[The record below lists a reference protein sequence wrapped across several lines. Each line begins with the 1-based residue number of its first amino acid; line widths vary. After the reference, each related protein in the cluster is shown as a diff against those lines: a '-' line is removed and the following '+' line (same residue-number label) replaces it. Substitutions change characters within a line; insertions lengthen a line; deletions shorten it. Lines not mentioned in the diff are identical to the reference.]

1 MLKVLVLPAVIVVLF
16 GQIAAVVNDEI
27 SVFVLNGSEGIR
39 KVRIVDAV
47 CGAKLVFKGKLRPG
61 ESAEIRV
68 CSDQQ
73 GFASI
78 VATQMAG
85 CASAK
90 SRRLSGIIAGAEIHL
105 QK

>member
-1 MLKVLVLPAVIVVLF
+1 MLNVLVLPAVIVVLF

-39 KVRIVDAV
+39 KVQIVDPV
-47 CGAKLVFKGKLRPG
+47 CGGKLVFKGKLRPG

-68 CSDQQ
+68 CSVQQ
-73 GFASI
+73 DFASI

-85 CASAK
+85 WLC
-90 SRRLSGIIAGAEIHL
+90 
-105 QK
+105 

>member
-1 MLKVLVLPAVIVVLF
+1 MLNVLVLPAVIVVLF
-16 GQIAAVVNDEI
+16 GQIAAIVNDEI

-39 KVRIVDAV
+39 KVQIVDAV
-47 CGAKLVFKGKLRPG
+47 CGGKLVFKGKLRPG

-68 CSDQQ
+68 CSVQQ
-73 GFASI
+73 DFASI

-90 SRRLSGIIAGAEIHL
+90 TRPLSGI
-105 QK
+105 

>member
-39 KVRIVDAV
+39 KVQIVDPV
-47 CGAKLVFKGKLRPG
+47 CGGKLVFKGKLRPG

-68 CSDQQ
+68 CSDQ
-73 GFASI
+73 
-78 VATQMAG
+78 
-85 CASAK
+85 
-90 SRRLSGIIAGAEIHL
+90 
-105 QK
+105 

>member
-47 CGAKLVFKGKLRPG
+47 CGAKLVFKGKLRLG
-61 ESAEIRV
+61 KSTDKRV
-68 CSDQQ
+68 CCDQ
-73 GFASI
+73 
-78 VATQMAG
+78 
-85 CASAK
+85 
-90 SRRLSGIIAGAEIHL
+90 
-105 QK
+105 

>member
-39 KVRIVDAV
+39 KVQIVDSV
-47 CGAKLVFKGKLRPG
+47 CGGKLVFKGKLRPG

-68 CSDQQ
+68 CSVQQ
-73 GFASI
+73 DFASI

-85 CASAK
+85 WLC
-90 SRRLSGIIAGAEIHL
+90 
-105 QK
+105 